1 MSHRRLLARVHLN
14 VRRLLRRVRFV
25 SCQPRGGAAALCSE
39 SGGQATTALRHLDAA
54 LLHAAA
60 HADIAG
66 VREALARGANPNAIR
81 RRSRYVF
88 GVGHFPD
95 AHDSALLLALK
106 SGQIAAI
113 DVALTL
119 REFGAD
125 PAYVNRHGETA
136 VMLLHRAA
144 PMVTD
149 VFGSASASLSYQL
162 ALRWAAEPC
171 RQPA

>member
-1 MSHRRLLARVHLN
+1 MSQGRLLARVRLN
-14 VRRLLRRVRFV
+14 VRRLLRRVWSV
-25 SCQPRGGAAALCSE
+25 SCQPRGDAALCSE
-39 SGGQATTALRHLDAA
+39 SGGQATMAQRHLDAA
-54 LLHAAA
+54 LLDAAA
-60 HADIAG
+60 HADVAA
-66 VREALARGANPNAIR
+66 VRETLARGANPNAIR

-106 SGQIAAI
+106 SGQLAAI

-125 PAYVNRHGETA
+125 PAYVNRHGESAA
-136 VMLLHRAA
+136 VLLHRVA
-144 PMVTD
+144 PLVTD
-149 VFGSASASLSYQL
+149 VFGTASASLSYQL
-162 ALRWAAEPC
+162 ALRWAAEAS